1 MRTRLSLWRLLDRLT
16 SFMPGPP
23 DKKPRP
29 TVIPD
34 PNEPGISDA
43 TRRARL
49 RLWRHRYEK
58 QGKGGYR

>member
-1 MRTRLSLWRLLDRLT
+1 MWSLLDRLT
-16 SFMPGPP
+16 AFLPGPP
-23 DKKPRP
+23 SRHPP
-29 TVIPD
+29 PSTLPD
-34 PNEPGISDA
+34 PNEPGISPA